1 MLNLLN
7 AVQLVLYIALL
18 ALFGQGVLHVLA
30 GARREINF
38 FYALLQVLSK
48 PFTLVVRKIAPRQI
62 ADSFVPALTFVLM
75 AALYLAVTFERID
88 LCVMTHRV
96 GQAGCQ

>member
-30 GARREINF
+30 GARRELNF

-48 PFTLVVRKIAPRQI
+48 PFTLTVRKIAPQQI
-62 ADSFVPALTFVLM
+62 SDSFVPALTFVLL
-75 AALYLAVTFERID
+75 AVLYLAVTFERID
-88 LCVMTHRV
+88 LCVTTHRV

>member
-7 AVQLVLYIALL
+7 AVQLVLYIALM
-18 ALFGQGVLHVLA
+18 ALFGQGLLHVLA
-30 GARREINF
+30 GARRELNF
-38 FYALLQVLSK
+38 FYGLLQVLTR
-48 PFTLVVRKIAPRQI
+48 PFTLTVRKIAPRQI
-62 ADSFVPALTFVLM
+62 SDRLVPALTFVLL

-96 GQAGCQ
+96 GPAGCQ